1 MASVAARAQLD
12 AEHEYLRTCVD
23 PLLMPLI
30 ETLLLYQPSN
40 VYEFMASYLEKGASD
55 LGRMKHL
62 SEANKS
68 MKARRQRMVA
78 FMSSSVLPIMEDLT
92 QRIMQDKPDDVRAY
106 LVSVAHTRSMTQSS
120 SNNNNN
126 NNSDVESNGLSSLA
140 IAHEAYAIG
149 DAVECRFKG
158 RPKFV
163 PAVIEA
169 YDAASTTYTIRYDNN
184 KVEEHIHPILLRRPN
199 AEPEIEP
206 AIAKTPRPATPRT
219 MEPVILLLGIDGA
232 GKSTLLSTLQGDL
245 EKEHGPSAGYTSV
258 KFQMANGL
266 ATFVDLGGGPTFRA
280 VWKEYYADAHA
291 VIYVVDAA
299 APTRF
304 AEAAA
309 ILSQAMEHPLLVGK
323 PLLIFANK
331 KDVPGAANEKQFC
344 RDLQVGMYNNKK
356 VLECVAKAGANAGR
370 VDDALETGLTWIL
383 RRVEADYDDLQARV
397 ASDRDAKK
405 KRDADAWDAQR
416 QRVATFREE
425 NERAL
430 MAKCDK
436 YAPAKPAPVATQAET
451 ASVPPCSHCKTAD
464 AATKCAA
471 SKWMPV
477 CLNCATELKQQAAAE
492 KQKGT

>member
-12 AEHEYLRTCVD
+12 AEHEYLRTRVD

-40 VYEFMASYLEKGASD
+40 VYEFMASYLENGAGG

-68 MKARRQRMVA
+68 VTARRQRMVT

-92 QRIMQDKPDDVRAY
+92 QRIMQEKPNDVRAY
-106 LVSVAHTRSMTQSS
+106 LVSVAHTRSMAHG
-120 SNNNNN
+120 SNNNN
-126 NNSDVESNGLSSLA
+126 DIRDLESNGLSSLA
-140 IAHEAYAIG
+140 IAHEVYAIG

-199 AEPEIEP
+199 AEPEVEP
-206 AIAKTPRPATPRT
+206 ATTKTPRPTTPRA

-266 ATFVDLGGGPTFRA
+266 AMFVDLGGGPTFRA

-299 APTRF
+299 APARF
-304 AEAAA
+304 AEAAT

-331 KDVPGAANEKQFC
+331 KDLPGAVNEKQFC

-383 RRVEADYDDLQARV
+383 RRVEADYNDLQARV

-405 KRDADAWDAQR
+405 KRDAEAWEAQR
-416 QRVATFREE
+416 QRVAMFKEE

-430 MAKCDK
+430 MAKFDK
-436 YAPAKPAPVATQAET
+436 YAPTTPSPVASHAET
-451 ASVPPCSHCKTAD
+451 TSVPTCSHCKTAD

-477 CLNCATELKQQAAAE
+477 CLSCATELKQQAATE
-492 KQKGT
+492 KQKGA